1 MTCTVG
7 RKPSKAQYYVNDVS
21 KVSDILDNIKN
32 IVGVGEGVRCR
43 STGRTKCA
51 RRKNRWMM
59 RKDGRMTWAEIR
71 AETRMELFSFN
82 LINCMSPVC

>member
-32 IVGVGEGVRCR
+32 IVGVGEG
-43 STGRTKCA
+43 SA
-51 RRKNRWMM
+51 
-59 RKDGRMTWAEIR
+59 I
-71 AETRMELFSFN
+71 
-82 LINCMSPVC
+82 